1 MSTWAKFWPIDLH
14 VHTPGSSD
22 ADPADFGSPEEI
34 VNAAIEAG
42 LAAIAVTDHNTAEW
56 CDRIGEAARA
66 TPLIVLPGVEISTA
80 EGHLLAVWEE
90 GTSSTII
97 NELLVTVGIK
107 KAERGRLDISTRK
120 GFAEVAREV
129 AACGGVAIAAHADKD
144 KGLLGLVV
152 KSHLVETLMDDAL
165 SAVEVVQLNKV
176 GEIAKK
182 VDNKR
187 ILACV
192 RGSDTWDTSRSV
204 HSLSGIGARRTWL
217 KASRPDLVGLR
228 HGLADPELRIR
239 LEEPTMNPS
248 YGRVDQIQISGGF
261 LDGQKVILSPD
272 LNCLL
277 GGTGA
282 GKSLILEAIRYA
294 MDQQLDRKKFPKLW
308 EEVQSRLETALTE
321 SGVVQLLAYA
331 NGRLYRIERAFSMDG
346 LTPPSMYQ
354 QIADDWVEVDLMPR
368 DLFSLAAFSQ
378 GEILEYS
385 REAVGRM
392 TLVDSGIDI
401 SEHEQE
407 IETTTGALHEN
418 AHQLIAFRKNVRKLR
433 EEAGKEAEIREQVR
447 SLAGLFDTELVKQ
460 QAGWQKERSRLR
472 KTAGG
477 VSGLEAPFYKIPKA
491 SQVADVETNADLFES
506 ANKALEVLEKRLNA
520 SMKSAENALKVANAE
535 LKRINDA
542 WDGRFEE
549 IKKKL
554 DEELERVN
562 PGSSLTALRE
572 RLATLQSKLTE
583 AETAKEELDKEAIPE
598 LEATLRDREELISR
612 LSAARHARR
621 ELRRSRVEQL
631 NVKTAGFVKLDIP
644 SNGDYGDFRAAL
656 EKLKV
661 GSRVKDNV
669 LDAIART
676 VHPLRFARALWEQ
689 KIDELNDDENGIDA
703 ASIGRLLGNVDE
715 RDLWEELLQIQVL
728 DRPDVLTVKFR
739 KPDDQT
745 YVAIEQLAHGQRC
758 TAILVI
764 LLADGDTPVLVDQPE
779 DALHAP
785 WIEEYLVDRLRSLRG
800 SRQYIFATRSPGI
813 VVSGDAEQI
822 VTMRATAGHG
832 DIEASGS
839 LERHDLNRLTL
850 HHLEGGPIPFK
861 RRTKKLGVSTEN

>member
-1 MSTWAKFWPIDLH
+1 MSTWARFWPIDLH

-22 ADPADFGSPEEI
+22 AKLENFGSPEEI
-34 VNAAIEAG
+34 VKAAMDAG
-42 LAAIAVTDHNTAEW
+42 LAAIAITDHNTAEW
-56 CDRIGEAARA
+56 CDRMGDAARN

-80 EGHLLAVWEE
+80 EGHLLAIWEE

-97 NELLVTVGIK
+97 DELLVTVGIK
-107 KAERGRLDISTRK
+107 KAERGRLDISAKK
-120 GFAEVAREV
+120 GFAEVAQEV
-129 AACGGVAIAAHADKD
+129 AVCGGVAIAAHADKE
-144 KGLLGLVV
+144 KGLLSLAV

-165 SAVEVVQLNKV
+165 SAVEVVQLSKT
-176 GEIAKK
+176 GEVAKK

-192 RGSDTWDTSRSV
+192 RGSDTWDASKNI
-204 HSLSGIGARRTWL
+204 HSLSGIGIRRTWL

-239 LEEPTMNPS
+239 LDEPTMNPS
-248 YGRVDQIQISGGF
+248 YPRLEQVQISSGF
-261 LDGQKVILSPD
+261 LDGQKVIFSPD

-282 GKSLILEAIRYA
+282 GKSLVLEAIRYA

-321 SGVVQLLAYA
+321 SGVVQLHACA
-331 NGRLYRIERAFSMDG
+331 NGQLYRIERAFSKDG
-346 LTPPSMYQ
+346 QTQPSVLQ
-354 QIADDWVEVDLMPR
+354 QIADDWVEVDLIPG

-385 REAVGRM
+385 REPVGRM
-392 TLVDSGIDI
+392 TLVDSGIDLTGHE
-401 SEHEQE
+401 SE
-407 IETTTGALHEN
+407 IATTTEALNEN
-418 AHQLIAFRKNVRKLR
+418 ALQLIAHRKKVRKLR
-433 EEAGKEAEIREQVR
+433 DEAGREAELKEQVR

-472 KTAGG
+472 KTTGG
-477 VSGLEAPFYKIPKA
+477 LSGLEKPVFKIPKLL
-491 SQVADVETNADLFES
+491 QPADVEDNADLLE
-506 ANKALEVLEKRLNA
+506 AVNKALDILEKSLNA
-520 SMKSAENALKVANAE
+520 ASTAAETALDQAKTE
-535 LKRINDA
+535 FKRINEE

-554 DEELERVN
+554 DAELERVN
-562 PGSSLTALRE
+562 PGSSLAALRE
-572 RLATLQSKLTE
+572 RLASLQSKLTD

-598 LEATLRDREELISR
+598 LQASLQEREELIKR

-621 ELRRSRVEQL
+621 ELRRSRVEEL

-644 SNGDYGDFRAAL
+644 SYGDFNDFRAAL

-661 GSRVKDNV
+661 GSRVKDSV
-669 LDAIART
+669 LDAISRT
-676 VHPLRFARALWEQ
+676 IHPLRFARALWDQ
-689 KIDELNDDENGIDA
+689 KIDELVDDENGIDA
-703 ASIGRLLGNVDE
+703 ASIGRLLGNIDE
-715 RDLWEELLQIQVL
+715 RDLWEELLKIQVL
-728 DRPDVLTVKFR
+728 DRPDVLTVRFR

-745 YVAIEQLAHGQRC
+745 YVPIEQLAHGQRC

-822 VTMRATAGHG
+822 ITMKATAGHG

-850 HHLEGGPIPFK
+850 HHLEGGPVPFK
-861 RRTKKLGVSTEN
+861 RRTRKLGVSTD